1 MNDLTPTLD
10 PKYAHLPLY
19 TQRLILA
26 HRLECEEEEREERRC
41 QERIAQKRAEMAA
54 KRAAEA
60 AQKEAFEA
68 RRQAHVNRDTP
79 FVMTS
84 AARVVLDTIDR
95 CVRFGHNGLVTGAPG
110 VGKTRALEEA
120 VRRSGTMEGPP
131 VGLVTVTGVMGN
143 STMAVLEEIAPHVG
157 VRTVYSV
164 TATMK
169 LLCSRA
175 SEFPV
180 LLFDEAQNL
189 ADRVAR
195 DLLAISEQAHVQM
208 LFLGNDEVLKFV
220 NSQKA
225 AIRQIARRLPIR
237 EEIDCILDADADLL
251 AGQYAVEDPEALRLC
266 RTLAE
271 THHADGIGKV
281 LPIAC
286 AVAEAAGSRTVNV
299 DHLREALSLFP
310 HFSRDLAR
318 AKAGPQVERQ
328 SSFKRLPKRR

>member
-1 MNDLTPTLD
+1 MNDLTPMLD
-10 PKYAHLPLY
+10 PKHAHLPLSV
-19 TQRLILA
+19 QRGILA
-26 HRLECEEEEREERRC
+26 RRLELEEEEREARRC
-41 QERIAQKRAEMAA
+41 QERIDQRHAEIAA

-60 AQKEAFEA
+60 AQKQAFEA
-68 RRQAHVNRDTP
+68 RRQAHVSRDTP

-110 VGKTRALEEA
+110 VGKTRALQEA
-120 VRRSGTMEGPP
+120 VRRSSTMEGPP

-143 STMAVLEEIAPHVG
+143 STMAVLEEVAPHVG
-157 VRTVYSV
+157 VSTVYSV
-164 TATMK
+164 SATMK
-169 LLCSRA
+169 LLCSKA

-195 DLLAISEQAHVQM
+195 DLLALSEQAHVHM

-225 AIRQIARRLPIR
+225 AIQQIARRLPIR

-271 THHADGIGKV
+271 AHHADGIGKV
-281 LPIAC
+281 LPIARVI
-286 AVAEAAGSRTVNV
+286 ADAASSRTVDV

-310 HFSRDLAR
+310 HFLRDQAR
-318 AKAGPQVERQ
+318 AKVAPYVERQ